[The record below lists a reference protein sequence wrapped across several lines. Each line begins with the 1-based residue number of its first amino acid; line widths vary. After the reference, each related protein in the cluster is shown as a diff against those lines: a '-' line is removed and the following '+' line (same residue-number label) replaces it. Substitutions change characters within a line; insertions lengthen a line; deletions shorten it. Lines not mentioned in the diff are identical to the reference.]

1 MKDMKNEQKYFD
13 KVVLVTGA
21 SRGIGRAISIYLLK
35 NGANVIGFSK
45 GEPTISNKKYYHF
58 SVDIRDITK
67 IKKEFF
73 EISKKFAKVD
83 VLINNAAVLT
93 SQYSMIMPSE
103 KAQEM
108 VEVNLLGTFF
118 ISREVAKIMR
128 KANYGRIINISSMA
142 SKLEPMGDSIYAA
155 CKAGVITLAN
165 VMAKEFSNMNIT
177 CNTLGITAIET
188 DMLNQLTRDK
198 IDKIIAN
205 LPIPRY
211 ACLDD
216 IFNVID
222 FFASERSSYITA
234 QTLFLGGIN

>member
-13 KVVLVTGA
+13 KVILVTGA

-35 NGANVIGFSK
+35 HGANVIGFSK

-67 IKKEFF
+67 IKKAFF

-83 VLINNAAVLT
+83 ILINNAAVLT

-118 ISREVAKIMR
+118 VSREVAKIMR
-128 KANYGRIINISSMA
+128 KAKYGRIINISSMA

-155 CKAGVITLAN
+155 CKMAVITLAN

-198 IDKIIAN
+198 IDKIIAS
-205 LPIPRY
+205 LPIQRY

-234 QTLFLGGIN
+234 QTIFLGGIH